1 MADLDLRTMS
11 ERLRD
16 EKHKNVCKRYEE
28 LKEQYPDVKPYR
40 LIRLISIEVN
50 MTVPGV
56 KNILEKNNLYVN
68 NQ

>member
-40 LIRLISIEVN
+40 LIRLISIEVS

-56 KNILEKNNLYVN
+56 RNILERNNIYN

>member
-40 LIRLISIEVN
+40 LIRLISIEVS

-56 KNILEKNNLYVN
+56 RNILEKNNLYKA
-68 NQ
+68 

>member
-40 LIRLISIEVN
+40 LIRLISIEVS

-56 KNILEKNNLYVN
+56 RNILEKNNLYVN

>member
-16 EKHKNVCKRYEE
+16 EKHKNICKRYEE

-40 LIRLISIEVN
+40 LIRLISIEVS

-56 KNILEKNNLYVN
+56 RNILEKNNLYKA
-68 NQ
+68 

>member
-40 LIRLISIEVN
+40 LIRLISIEVS